1 MNEPNKVEMVISGA
15 VLALFAGVGLV
26 VGIGYVVWFLVEEAM
41 RGNGG
46 AIAVLVFLGTIS
58 IIVIAFFLFGST
70 LWVNQKQDERAMAS
84 SLKLMQTNAM
94 ENMALLEQQQKTML
108 LQSRTT
114 GQNVQND
121 VRTLQLLNQIQQ
133 LQAGQPQ
140 PDNFF
145 ITDDKLYTNLLEA
158 ETGNNND

>member
-1 MNEPNKVEMVISGA
+1 MVISGA

-145 ITDDKLYTNLLEA
+145 ITDDNLYTNLLEA

>member
-26 VGIGYVVWFLVEEAM
+26 IGIGYVVWFLVEEAM

-46 AIAVLVFLGTIS
+46 AIAVLTFAGTI
-58 IIVIAFFLFGST
+58 IIIIIAFVLFGGT

-145 ITDDKLYTNLLEA
+145 ITDDNLYTNLLEA